1 MSDPADACRGD
12 GRNDRGLSASP
23 ERPASDD
30 ASSPAAA
37 ARRWARERT
46 YHHSTYSA
54 QRIARERTQS
64 VSVCVLA
71 KECAGTVGRV
81 VGELVKL
88 KKAEA
93 IDEVMVVDAAS
104 TDGTAAVAERAG
116 ATVCQEA
123 ELMPHFGQV
132 MGKGDAMWRALG
144 ALEGEIVCYLDADSE
159 EFSAHFATGLLGP
172 LVCEPGVE
180 FVKAFYRRPFEQG
193 GVALPEG
200 GGRVNHLTARPA
212 LALFYPQ
219 LAEVRQPLA
228 GEVAARRGLLERLPF
243 ATGYGVEIG
252 MLIDAWQ
259 TVGLDAIAQVDLE
272 VHRNR
277 HQPLAQ
283 LTPMATTVLATIAR
297 RLQREGRLTELRG
310 DPADLD
316 LAGPSPAGHSLA
328 GPSPAGHSLAGPSP
342 AGHSLAGPVGLSA
355 VPERPPLASLRV
367 AHHAS
372 QNEWLGPK
380 KKTYNTPLTHLH
392 RGRR

>member
-1 MSDPADACRGD
+1 MAMEASTDERGED
-12 GRNDRGLSASP
+12 GRNHRDSAQKLGPRG
-23 ERPASDD
+23 
-30 ASSPAAA
+30 
-37 ARRWARERT
+37 WARTRT
-46 YHHSTYSA
+46 FHHSLYSA
-54 QRIARERTQS
+54 ERIARERTES
-64 VSVCVLA
+64 VSVCVPA

-81 VGELVKL
+81 VGELMKL
-88 KKAEA
+88 KKAGA

-104 TDGTAAVAERAG
+104 ADGTAAVAERAG

-144 ALEGEIVCYLDADSE
+144 ALEGELVCYLDADSE

-172 LVCEPGVE
+172 LVCERGVE

-243 ATGYGVEIG
+243 ATGYGVEIA
-252 MLIDAWQ
+252 MLIDAWS
-259 TVGLDAIAQVDLE
+259 TVGLAGIAQVDLE

-277 HQPLAQ
+277 HQSLAQ

-297 RLQREGRLTELRG
+297 RMQREGRLVELEG
-310 DPADLD
+310 EAVDCN
-316 LAGPSPAGHSLA
+316 PAGAS
-328 GPSPAGHSLAGPSP
+328 SPQL
-342 AGHSLAGPVGLSA
+342 
-355 VPERPPLASLRV
+355 ERPPLASVGLPE
-367 AHHAS
+367 S
-372 QNEWLGPK
+372 
-380 KKTYNTPLTHLH
+380 
-392 RGRR
+392 